1 MGVVDVGPVLPPS
14 MPRTSHCSAIAPL
27 PSLCRST
34 IPGAAVRG
42 PTGDE
47 PIYGWPF
54 SRMSFLT
61 DLTPWTLRA
70 TATALLMSALELT
83 KPLNCTTPLKVSTLI
98 SADFSDGSP
107 NTAAFTLVV
116 MTVSSTYSPV
126 PSCLGVEAHPRKD
139 ISRTAKQKGAN
150 RLKSLMV
157 ILLMQD

>member
-70 TATALLMSALELT
+70 TATALLMSA
-83 KPLNCTTPLKVSTLI
+83 
-98 SADFSDGSP
+98 
-107 NTAAFTLVV
+107 
-116 MTVSSTYSPV
+116 
-126 PSCLGVEAHPRKD
+126 
-139 ISRTAKQKGAN
+139 
-150 RLKSLMV
+150 
-157 ILLMQD
+157 